1 MQDVKTVKFILCFC
15 VLMVGVYCLLN
26 LLPLDNE
33 QEIYENTVRL
43 HVIAESDSNEDQ
55 ELKLKVRDAVLETVS
70 QTNAESKSEAV
81 SSIRDK
87 TDEIIK
93 ASEKVL
99 SDAGCSDKV
108 TVEFGEEK
116 YPTRYYESFT
126 LPEGTYTSLRV
137 IIGEG
142 KGKNWWCVLYPPM
155 CTAVSEGE
163 CEEEFLAAGFTSE
176 QYRFIK
182 NDKGVKYKIKFKILE
197 MITEAFATK

>member
-26 LLPLDNE
+26 MLPFDDE

-43 HVIAESDSNEDQ
+43 HVIAESDSKEDQ
-55 ELKLKVRDAVLETVS
+55 ALKLKVRDAVLETVS
-70 QTNAESKSEAV
+70 QIKAESKGEAV
-81 SSIRDK
+81 SSIKDK
-87 TDEIIK
+87 TDEIVR
-93 ASEKVL
+93 ASETVL
-99 SDAGCSDKV
+99 KSEGCTDTVS
-108 TVEFGEEK
+108 VEFGEEK
-116 YPTRYYESFT
+116 YPTRYYENFT
-126 LPEGTYTSLRV
+126 LPKGTYTSLRV

-142 KGKNWWCVLYPPM
+142 KGHNWWCVLYPPM
-155 CTAVSEGE
+155 CTAASEGE

-176 QYRFIK
+176 QYRLIR